1 MKRKVIVNEKNNS
14 HKVGVTSWVFC
25 NMDIFEIAD
34 LLGQNDLGIEI
45 HLNDFDMELGT
56 PDPFVQGGV
65 WPRTFDEQKRK
76 KLKEVVAKM
85 PVVTVHGTP
94 YDINVAAN
102 NPALREESIRQ
113 YEEAMDLARDI
124 GSDTVTYHPGKPS
137 GRMVPESILIDRHVE
152 FAKRISRRAENYGIR
167 TGFENQDKDDD
178 FEFMANIRRQVDSPN
193 WGHLLDIGQ
202 AIMGRR
208 GDTTGMSSGASDVVL
223 EWIDALGVDKIAQ
236 IHAHNVLGWSCVPAA
251 MLQHRAFEDGN
262 CLDMEVIFGKLRD
275 IGFDGPIILE
285 ILENTPEKII
295 ESSIRARDT
304 IREIMGK

>member
-1 MKRKVIVNEKNNS
+1 MNQINS
-14 HKVGVTSWVFC
+14 HHKIGVTSWVFC
-25 NMDIFEIAD
+25 NTDIFEIAD
-34 LLGQNDLGIEI
+34 LLQKNDLGIEI

-65 WPRTFDEQKRK
+65 WPRTFGVEQRQ
-76 KLKEVVAKM
+76 KLKDIVTKM

-94 YDINVAAN
+94 YDINIVAN
-102 NPALREESIRQ
+102 NPAIREESIHQ
-113 YEEAMDLARDI
+113 YEEAMDLARDV
-124 GSDTVTYHPGKPS
+124 GAGTVTYHPGKPS
-137 GRMVPESILIDRHVE
+137 GRMIPESLLIERHVE
-152 FAKRISRRAENYGIR
+152 FANRISLRAEEYGIR
-167 TGFENQDKDDD
+167 TGLENQDKEDD
-178 FEFMANIRRQVDSPN
+178 FNHMANIRRQVSSPN

-208 GDTTGMSSGASDVVL
+208 GDTTGMQGGSTDIVL
-223 EWIDALGVDKIAQ
+223 KWIDALGADKIVQ

-262 CLDMEVIFGKLRD
+262 CLDMEVIFEKLKD

-295 ESSIRARDT
+295 ASSVRARDT
-304 IREIMGK
+304 ICEIMGR